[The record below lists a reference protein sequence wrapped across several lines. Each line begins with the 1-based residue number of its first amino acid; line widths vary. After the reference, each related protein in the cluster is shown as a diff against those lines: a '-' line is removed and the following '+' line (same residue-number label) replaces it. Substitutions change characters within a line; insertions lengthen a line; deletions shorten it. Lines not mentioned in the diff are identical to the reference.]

1 MAASSENDRRVRL
14 SIDVDPELKRR
25 LKIAAARQD
34 LSIRDYVEVLLRR
47 ALEVDEL
54 GGEAEEPRS
63 SYYSPPP
70 PARLEPRP
78 GRDLR
83 YWET

>member
-1 MAASSENDRRVRL
+1 MAASSDNDRRVRL
-14 SIDVDPELKRR
+14 SIDVEPELKRR

-47 ALEVDEL
+47 ALEED
-54 GGEAEEPRS
+54 EEPTDAPAS
-63 SYYSPPP
+63 SYYP
-70 PARLEPRP
+70 PAGPPSLNRQSGMDRT
-78 GRDLR
+78 